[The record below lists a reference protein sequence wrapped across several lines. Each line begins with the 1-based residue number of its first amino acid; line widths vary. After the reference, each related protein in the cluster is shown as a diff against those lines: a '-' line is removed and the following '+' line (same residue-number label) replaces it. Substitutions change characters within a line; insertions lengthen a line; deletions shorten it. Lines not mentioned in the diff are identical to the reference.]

1 MWLQCLHMRTLRRA
15 PLLSWLLLLVS
26 AASAVSATLPAG
38 FAETRLASG
47 LDRPTAMAVAPDG
60 RIFVCEE
67 KGRLRVIKDGA
78 LLSNPF
84 VRLQVFAHGERG
96 LLGIALDPDFERNH
110 YLYLYY
116 TARKPTAHNRLSR
129 FVADGD
135 VARPGSETPLI
146 EFPPLVTE
154 LHNSGTLRFGPDG
167 KLYISVGENYI
178 PENAQRMD
186 NPLGKVLRVNKDG
199 SIPTDNPFYTRT
211 TGLAKAIWALGLRN
225 PFSFAF
231 QRTTGRMFI
240 NDVGNHTWE
249 EINEGAAGA
258 NYGWPLTE
266 GASSEPG
273 LRDPVFAYEHGNGP
287 EKGCA
292 ITGGTFYDP
301 ATLLFPGDY
310 QGTYFYSDFCNG
322 WIRRFDP
329 AAGTSAPFANGIA
342 SPVGLTVDDGG
353 NLYYLAHKG
362 GEVYQV
368 RFTGNGAPSVS
379 VQPEDQR
386 VAAGESVRFTVE
398 ASGTAPLSYQWR
410 RNGVRIPGANA
421 AQYTLPAVTAAD
433 HGARFAVV
441 VRNAFGSTISRA
453 VRLEVVAGHRPVAA
467 IELPA
472 PGTLYRGGETFVFRG
487 HATDAE
493 DGALP
498 PSALTWRIDFHHD
511 EHLHPFLLDTPGVA
525 QGMFTVPR
533 QGETAPNVWYRI
545 HLFARDR
552 DGLVAETFVDVRPR
566 HATITVATSPPG
578 LQVKLDG
585 TPRTA
590 PLSELGVVGITRTLD
605 VVSPQTLG
613 GETWE
618 FVSWS
623 DGGAAS
629 HQIATPEANATWTAT
644 FRKVVSR

>member
-1 MWLQCLHMRTLRRA
+1 MRTFRRA
-15 PLLSWLLLLVS
+15 PLLTAFLSLVFT
-26 AASAVSATLPAG
+26 APVTPAVSATLPAG

-67 KGRLRVIKDGA
+67 KGRLRIIKGGA
-78 LLSNPF
+78 LLPTPF

-110 YLYLYY
+110 FLYLYY

-167 KLYISVGENYI
+167 KLYITVGENYI
-178 PENAQRMD
+178 PENAQRLD

-199 SIPTDNPFYTRT
+199 SIPADNPFYTRT

-240 NDVGNHTWE
+240 NDFGKHTWE
-249 EINEGAAGA
+249 ESNVGVAGA
-258 NYGWPLTE
+258 NYGWPLAE
-266 GASSEPG
+266 GPSSDPK
-273 LRDPVFAYEHGNGP
+273 LRGPVFAYEHGNGP
-287 EKGCA
+287 DKGCA

-301 ATLLFPGDY
+301 VVALFPEGY
-310 QGTYFYSDFCNG
+310 PGTYFYSDFCNG

-329 AAGTSAPFANGIA
+329 ASGASEAFADGIP
-342 SPVGLTVDDGG
+342 SPVGLTVGDDGS
-353 NLYYLAHKG
+353 LYYLAHKG

-368 RFTGNGAPSVS
+368 RFTGSGAPSVS

-386 VAAGESVRFTVE
+386 VAAGESVRFAVE
-398 ASGTAPLSYQWR
+398 ASGTAPLTYQWR
-410 RNGVRIPGANA
+410 RNGVRIPGATA
-421 AQYTLPAVTAAD
+421 AQYTLPSVTAAD
-433 HGARFAVV
+433 DGARFAVV
-441 VRNAFGSTISRA
+441 VRNAFGSTISRP

-467 IELPA
+467 ITSPV

-487 HATDAE
+487 GATDAE

-511 EHLHPFLLDTPGVA
+511 EHLHPFLLDTAGIA

-578 LQVKLDG
+578 LRVMLDG

-590 PLSELGVVGITRTLD
+590 PFSELGVVGITRTLG
-605 VVSPQTLG
+605 VVSSQTLN
-613 GETWE
+613 GETYE

-629 HQIATPEANATWTAT
+629 HPIVTPEADATWTAT
-644 FRKVVSR
+644 LRKVVPR